1 MKATLS
7 ICFSLMFLTLGAL
20 AAPTNSLEGGF
31 QKPPED
37 AKPWVFMWW
46 FGTITPANI
55 TQHLEEL
62 KAKGVG
68 GVLLFDLGGMPGV
81 PFLSDKWRE
90 LFRHTV
96 KETDRL
102 GLKMGCNVCAGW
114 PSGGTWIAPEDS
126 SWMMV
131 SSVTVLKGP
140 QKYAAKLTEAPG
152 KGTLYADVS
161 VQAFR
166 ISEGDVNRDPVITV
180 SENPAQI
187 PCLLDGNYNTGWH
200 SGVNANP
207 WIVLDYGSPR
217 IVDWMWVD
225 VIAPITLEASAD
237 GITYTP
243 VFNPNAPVWHSYE
256 AVPSTT
262 ARWFR
267 INVPNNV
274 VVRDIALGTKGEVDR
289 IAGMAAKRGHTH
301 PLGVTGTRQVDQI
314 AFVRQDLQAQ
324 PTDSPLN
331 LKAMIELTAKC
342 AADGTLTWDI
352 PEGTWKIVRVGR
364 TTTGIGC
371 GGGLLSD
378 YLSKTATEVNF
389 DKALKLLIED
399 AGPLAGKTFQYFHE
413 DNVELEGMYSW
424 TPKFLEE
431 FRQRR
436 SYDPA
441 PYLAALAGEIVD
453 SLEITERFLADVRR
467 TIADCVAEYHYGAWA
482 ELSHGSGM
490 KVRAEAGG
498 QHHPR
503 LLCNDGLMNQGRMDV
518 PVAEF
523 WENSF
528 WKENQFDPRNHHG
541 AVPQGWDEAA
551 QNVNAKQ
558 MASAAHLY
566 GKRLA
571 ASESFTS
578 LGQRAHWRVGPADL
592 LPYANIAFCEGVNAM
607 TLHGSATSGPEIGM
621 PGNAFVAGTHFN
633 HNITW
638 WEKGAAP
645 FLSYLAR
652 CQHLLRQGL
661 SIADVLYYSG
671 DEVPN
676 YVPPK
681 HIDPSRGFG
690 YDYDTCNTEILL
702 TRLSVKDGRIVLPD
716 GISYRMLVLPERPV
730 IPLAVAEKI
739 DQLVSAGA
747 TVLGPRP
754 VRTPGLT
761 GYPQS
766 EARLKAI
773 AEKLWD
779 RQACGKGRVVYG
791 PTIRETLEKDGV
803 APDFA
808 FKTEMA
814 DSLMDFIHRREGD
827 TDIYFVINRRAKTMR
842 ADCTFRAS
850 GRPEFWDPITGKSRP
865 ATEFTDAGGCTV
877 VPMEFGPYGSM
888 FVMFQNGSQKK
899 EDGSPKRGKN
909 FPEMKPVMEFTGRWE
924 VRFDPKWFYPTG
936 ETADTHA
943 VQVVFEK
950 LEDWTKRPEKAIKY
964 YSGTA
969 TYRIGFESEIRDP
982 QSRIFLD
989 LGMVNSV
996 ASTRLNG
1003 KDLGAVWCPPYR
1015 LEVTEALQSGKNL
1028 LEIDVVNLWANR
1040 LIGDGTLPE
1049 ADRRTRT
1056 NAGGYPQELLPS
1068 GLLGPVRLLTT
1079 QPVSTH

>member
-1 MKATLS
+1 
-7 ICFSLMFLTLGAL
+7 
-20 AAPTNSLEGGF
+20 
-31 QKPPED
+31 
-37 AKPWVFMWW
+37 
-46 FGTITPANI
+46 
-55 TQHLEEL
+55 
-62 KAKGVG
+62 
-68 GVLLFDLGGMPGV
+68 
-81 PFLSDKWRE
+81 
-90 LFRHTV
+90 
-96 KETDRL
+96 
-102 GLKMGCNVCAGW
+102 
-114 PSGGTWIAPEDS
+114 
-126 SWMMV
+126 
-131 SSVTVLKGP
+131 
-140 QKYAAKLTEAPG
+140 
-152 KGTLYADVS
+152 
-161 VQAFR
+161 
-166 ISEGDVNRDPVITV
+166 
-180 SENPAQI
+180 
-187 PCLLDGNYNTGWH
+187 
-200 SGVNANP
+200 
-207 WIVLDYGSPR
+207 
-217 IVDWMWVD
+217 
-225 VIAPITLEASAD
+225 
-237 GITYTP
+237 
-243 VFNPNAPVWHSYE
+243 
-256 AVPSTT
+256 
-262 ARWFR
+262 
-267 INVPNNV
+267 
-274 VVRDIALGTKGEVDR
+274 
-289 IAGMAAKRGHTH
+289 
-301 PLGVTGTRQVDQI
+301 
-314 AFVRQDLQAQ
+314 
-324 PTDSPLN
+324 
-331 LKAMIELTAKC
+331 
-342 AADGTLTWDI
+342 
-352 PEGTWKIVRVGR
+352 
-364 TTTGIGC
+364 
-371 GGGLLSD
+371 
-378 YLSKTATEVNF
+378 
-389 DKALKLLIED
+389 
-399 AGPLAGKTFQYFHE
+399 
-413 DNVELEGMYSW
+413 
-424 TPKFLEE
+424 
-431 FRQRR
+431 
-436 SYDPA
+436 
-441 PYLAALAGEIVD
+441 
-453 SLEITERFLADVRR
+453 
-467 TIADCVAEYHYGAWA
+467 VAEYHYGAWA